1 LVGLSKKERCGER
14 DGREETVRHTW
25 AARKGRKLCG
35 PEGGLV
41 ADPGNKPRTVV
52 VQPANKIVV
61 TQSVRRSALP
71 KKRNCVIGGFAIE

>member
-1 LVGLSKKERCGER
+1 LRKKERCGEWGTTKKTIR
-14 DGREETVRHTW
+14 RTW
-25 AARKGRKLCG
+25 AANNERDLCG

-52 VQPANKIVV
+52 VQPANKIVI